1 MRKHDEN
8 VHLKTLI
15 IDDDPFVRSTFEL
28 LFEEIGWSLLT
39 ADSAEKALEMVKR
52 EDFDIIVSDF
62 GLPGMSGLEFFQQAM
77 IACPAS
83 IHILMSA
90 CGDDEIISR
99 AYEIGLD
106 DFLQKPFTLET
117 LLATI
122 AVHVR
127 KTRVIYGEL
136 PATALAAA

>member
-1 MRKHDEN
+1 MNQPENN

-28 LFEEIGWSLLT
+28 MFEEIGWSLQT
-39 ADSAEKALEMVKR
+39 AESAEKALEAIQT
-52 EDFDIIVSDF
+52 DSFDIIVSDF
-62 GLPGMSGLEFFQQAM
+62 GLPEMSGLDFFRQVKST
-77 IACPAS
+77 CPSAV
-83 IHILMSA
+83 HILMSA
-90 CGDDEIISR
+90 YGDDEIISR

-127 KTRVIYGEL
+127 KTR
-136 PATALAAA
+136 PAYDQPPAVALAAA